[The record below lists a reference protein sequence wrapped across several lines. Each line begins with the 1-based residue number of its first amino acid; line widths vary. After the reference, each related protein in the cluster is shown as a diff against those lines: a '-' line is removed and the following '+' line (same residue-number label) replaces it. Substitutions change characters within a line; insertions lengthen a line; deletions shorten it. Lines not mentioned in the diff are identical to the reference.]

1 VSATERPCRWP
12 ARLCAVA
19 AFVCAHPLAAQ
30 QTEVT
35 ESDIARVQREQPIIT
50 DDDIRRAQQRHML
63 PPERVPAPSSSPNL
77 DALPVPATAVPL
89 DLGAVAEGYRQQ
101 IQVATPA
108 FDNGPTLYLFVS
120 LSMPEPALRRLI
132 AQAAQARAT
141 VLLRG
146 LSEGSLRKTAARLQ
160 ALIGEAPVSIQID
173 PRLFDRFAVQRVPA
187 FVLARTTANP
197 ECNGN
202 TCQSDP
208 AFVRASGDVSLDY
221 ALAYMQRTAPAWSS
235 TATVYL
241 QRLERQ
247 E

>member
-1 VSATERPCRWP
+1 VSATERRRRWRV
-12 ARLCAVA
+12 RLCIA

-30 QTEVT
+30 QAEVSNT
-35 ESDIARVQREQPIIT
+35 DIARVQHEQPIIT
-50 DDDIRRAQQRHML
+50 DDDIRHAQQRHAL
-63 PPERVPAPSSSPNL
+63 PPELAPAPYSSPNL
-77 DALPVPATAVPL
+77 DALPVPVTAAPL

-101 IQVATPA
+101 IQAPT
-108 FDNGPTLYLFVS
+108 FDNGPALYLFVS

-141 VLLRG
+141 VLIRG

-187 FVLARTTANP
+187 FVLTRTAADTG
-197 ECNGN
+197 CNGSA
-202 TCQSDP
+202 CQPEP
-208 AFVRASGDVSLDY
+208 AFLRTSGDVSLDY
-221 ALAYMQRTAPAWSS
+221 ALAYMQRSAPTWS
-235 TATVYL
+235 AAAAVYL
-241 QRLERQ
+241 RRLESR